1 VLYWTVVPVRF
12 RSIISGLA
20 SGFRHSSQASTIGAA
35 LLALIL
41 LAGTLPLL
49 AALAQPGTSTSE
61 EINEDFIHGTIVR
74 PDRLLTVEG
83 FQAGDQGWYLNAGAS
98 GRLVYRVPGYP
109 ATRIGVNLWLYL
121 RAGVTNTI
129 SVSAPGLPTVQVAS
143 NLASL
148 GDRLAIPP
156 LYASASSVDVQIEGR
171 NSSPTQQLILVKI
184 ATYAISGT
192 DPRAPPAYTF
202 IAFGALVALIAF
214 IIVRRRP
221 HARLAAIGVGVV
233 ASIAAASRLSALF
246 VLSLPVDPD
255 AVGYRTYAD
264 RFQWWPLFDK
274 GLFSGNFSE
283 REPLYPMVAHIY
295 FQVLGSSDFHLRV
308 VSSTLSVAVVI
319 LTVVAARRRLQ
330 TWWAPVLVGLVIA
343 ISGPLIFESYRGLRL
358 ELETLLVLGLYLA
371 LDRKPARRPFLDAT
385 LIGLLGAAMALART
399 YLIAV
404 FLAAV
409 AVSFLVRYK
418 SLPRVVALVIVATLI
433 MGGAEAAHR
442 VGMAEHRG
450 NAFWD
455 TAGYVR
461 WNANEELYRFHRPLS
476 HIELFPTLTQ
486 YQTLGPYSGPPITS
500 YQYLFVIHSPLELA
514 RDSLAGARGIFDSM
528 DPFIFDVKA
537 GIDIHKFPSSLSPIA
552 KSLASRFDLLL
563 QWTVLLGLMAM
574 CLRSVRDPRLIIIPT
589 IVVSWVATTSFLSDH
604 GLVEKY
610 RHTWQVYPLAV
621 IAGGLLVESAVVFAS
636 RHVRW
641 RQVVNVDAAL
651 LATSLLLTLA
661 QPAMPQSLRLLD
673 AALVAVGVGV
683 LAYRRPALGL
693 GAALLAVSTGAASTG
708 AVAAVAAAAAI
719 LLRLLPSIRSLAPLL
734 ALVPLA
740 AAIVLGGGKW
750 SLTSFEMAATLLGV
764 TVAVAVAARQN
775 EGRYE
780 LVWLLAAIG
789 PLAGISYLIH
799 PSAPGAVE
807 LAPFGVVAAGWLY
820 VNGHRWA
827 LALGLIDLALV
838 ILVLPLA
845 AWVAVAVA
853 LVWIA
858 IQSGRI
864 RPSRRFVVA
873 GSTVAVL
880 LALTAGASLA
890 ATTPSPAAAWTTKL
904 SSTDASITQRIT
916 VDRAGDNAIWIY
928 ARRSSV
934 FTDYPSSVVV
944 NGDVVTSD
952 LNSLLLTDV
961 LVWTRVP
968 LSEQLHVGDR
978 MDVEIHTGGSPNPVD
993 RFIEV
998 GGVYATADGIT
1009 SPGVNGTYLVVL
1021 GDSSMPLAPGG
1032 LPEPMVRNRL
1042 QPPMGE
1048 WMPGELTAP
1057 GESRKEAG
1065 VLQIWQQ
1072 TLGIAAGHPL
1082 GIGTG
1087 NLSRTLV
1094 GTGAGLGPGL
1104 TARSEPLQAF
1114 AEWGILGLGG
1124 LLLVMG
1130 VAAWFARRS
1139 RDPLAAAL
1147 LVVAA
1152 ITLVGESI
1160 LVEPAG
1166 AAGVW
1171 IALGFCLGAIG
1182 LAGSAPSIS
1191 RASNGEMPPE
1201 TSQPA
1206 ATHVG

>member
-1 VLYWTVVPVRF
+1 VVVL
-12 RSIISGLA
+12 
-20 SGFRHSSQASTIGAA
+20 A
-35 LLALIL
+35 LLL
-41 LAGTLPLL
+41 LAGTLPIL
-49 AALAQPGTSTSE
+49 AALAQPGTSSSQ
-61 EINEDFIHGTIVR
+61 EINEDFVHGAISR
-74 PDRLLTVEG
+74 PSRLLTVEG
-83 FQAGDQGWYLNAGAS
+83 FQAGDHGWYLNAGAS

-109 ATRIGVNLWLYL
+109 GTRIGVNLTIY
-121 RAGVTNTI
+121 APSGVTNTV
-129 SVSAPGLPTVQVAS
+129 SVSAPGLPSVLVAS
-143 NLASL
+143 NLNTF
-148 GDRLAIPP
+148 GDRLALPSQ
-156 LYASASSVDVQIEGR
+156 YAAASSIDMEIDAT
-171 NSSPTQQLILVKI
+171 NSGSTQQIVLDKI
-184 ATYAISGT
+184 VTSAISGT
-192 DPRAPPAYTF
+192 DPRAPPIYSF
-202 IAFGALVALIAF
+202 VAFGALVALIAF
-214 IIVRRRP
+214 VIVRRRP
-221 HARLAAIGVGVV
+221 HARLAAIGIGVV
-233 ASIAAASRLSALF
+233 AAIAAATRLSALF
-246 VLSLPVDPD
+246 VLSLPADPD

-264 RFQWWPLFDK
+264 RFQWWPLFDR

-330 TWWAPVLVGLVIA
+330 TWWAPALVGLVIA

-385 LIGLLGAAMALART
+385 LIGVLGAAMALART

-409 AVSFLVRYK
+409 LVSFLIRYR
-418 SLPRVVALVIVATLI
+418 SLPRVVALFAVATLI
-433 MGGAEAAHR
+433 MGAAEAAHR
-442 VGMAEHRG
+442 VGMAEHTG
-450 NAFWD
+450 NPFWD

-476 HIELFPTLTQ
+476 HIELFPTLQQ

-500 YQYLFVIHSPLELA
+500 IQYLFVIHSPLELA
-514 RDSLAGARGIFDSM
+514 RDSLAGSREIFDSM
-528 DPFIFDVKA
+528 DPFIFNVRA
-537 GIDIHKFPSSLSPIA
+537 GVDIHKIPSSLGPVA
-552 KSLASRFDLLL
+552 KSVASRFDLVLE
-563 QWTVLLGLMAM
+563 WMVLLGLMAI
-574 CLRSVRDPRLIIIPT
+574 CVRSVRDPRLIIIPI
-589 IVVSWVATTSFLSDH
+589 IVASWIATTAFLYDH
-604 GLVEKY
+604 GLIEKY
-610 RHTWQVYPLAV
+610 RHTWQTYPLAL
-621 IAGGLLVESAVVFAS
+621 ISAGMLLESAAVFAR

-641 RQVVNVDAAL
+641 PQVANVDTALFAA
-651 LATSLLLTLA
+651 SLLLTLA
-661 QPAMPQSLRLLD
+661 QTVMPQSLRLVD

-693 GAALLAVSTGAASTG
+693 GAAVLVLAAGSVSTGALAS
-708 AVAAVAAAAAI
+708 VAAAAAI
-719 LLRLLPSIRSLAPLL
+719 LLRLRPPSRSLAPLL
-734 ALVPLA
+734 VLVPLA
-740 AAIVLGGGKW
+740 AAVVLGGGTW
-750 SLTSFEMAATLLGV
+750 SLTSFEIAAGLLAL
-764 TVAVAVAARQN
+764 TTAAA
-775 EGRYE
+775 
-780 LVWLLAAIG
+780 LVVRETESRHQLLYLLAAIG
-789 PLAGISYLIH
+789 PLAGLTYLIH

-807 LAPFGVVAAGWLY
+807 LAPFGAVAAGWLY
-820 VNGHRWA
+820 VNGRPWA
-827 LALGLIDLALV
+827 LPLGLLDLALV
-838 ILVLPLA
+838 ILVLPFA

-853 LVWIA
+853 LAWIA
-858 IQSGRI
+858 VQSGRI
-864 RPSRRFVVA
+864 RPSRRFVLA
-873 GSTVAVL
+873 GSAAAVL

-890 ATTPSPAAAWTTKL
+890 ATTPSPAAAWTTRL
-904 SSTDASITQRIT
+904 ASTNSSLAQEIT
-916 VDRAGDNAIWIY
+916 VDRPGDNAVWIF
-928 ARRSSV
+928 ARRSAASN
-934 FTDYPSSVVV
+934 DYPFTLTV
-944 NGDVVTSD
+944 NGSVLTTD
-952 LNSLLLTDV
+952 LNSYLLTDV
-961 LVWTRVP
+961 LTWARIP
-968 LSEQLHVGDR
+968 LPAPPRVGDR
-978 MDVEIHTGGSPNPVD
+978 LTVDIQAGGSPNPVD

-1021 GDSSMPLAPGG
+1021 GDGSMPLAPGG
-1032 LPEPMVRNRL
+1032 LPEPLVRNRL

-1072 TLGIAAGHPL
+1072 TLGIAAAHPL

-1087 NLSRTLV
+1087 NLSNTLV
-1094 GTGAGLGPGL
+1094 GTGSGLGPGL
-1104 TARSEPLQAF
+1104 TARSEPLQAL

-1130 VAAWFARRS
+1130 AAAWFARRS
-1139 RDPLAAAL
+1139 KDPLAAAL

-1182 LAGSAPSIS
+1182 LAGSVPSIS
-1191 RASNGEMPPE
+1191 PASNGEMRPE